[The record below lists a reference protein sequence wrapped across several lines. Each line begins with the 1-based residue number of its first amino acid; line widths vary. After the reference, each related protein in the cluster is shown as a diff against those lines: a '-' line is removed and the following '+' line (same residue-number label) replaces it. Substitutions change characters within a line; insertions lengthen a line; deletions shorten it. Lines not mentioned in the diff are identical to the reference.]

1 MSIKRLIKNVLIL
14 VVLIGIISAIA
25 IPMFAAHRRSVYDGD
40 VKSKLKNAAKAQRAY
55 YKNNGTYTAKIDS
68 LPGFN
73 PGDNVTI
80 TVEATKTSYTIAG
93 KVTYGCEA
101 KTGVWFIDSTT
112 GDINGTPCY

>member
-1 MSIKRLIKNVLIL
+1 MSIKRLIKDVLIL
-14 VVLIGIISAIA
+14 VVLIGILSAIA
-25 IPMFAAHRRSVYDGD
+25 IPMVAAHRRRRYDGD
-40 VKSKLKNAAKAQRAY
+40 VKSNLKSAAKAQRAY

-73 PGDNVTI
+73 LGDNVTI

-101 KTGVWFIDSTT
+101 KTGVWFIDSTS
-112 GDINGTPCY
+112 GDINGTPCH